1 MASSF
6 DGAGLGSFGFEKQFM
21 TGDNPLREAL
31 KGLKTGMI
39 VKGIQASGIPAML
52 NPQTQTASG
61 APVIPPA
68 PVEQNNA
75 SAMVPPP
82 VQNTLPPLN
91 ESPNL
96 GDELNKEWGLES
108 STTFTSPNTFAASP
122 SATDTSMLAMASQP
136 APPPGNLNLPQY
148 GKKDGG
154 GGLDIAMK
162 ILPMLFGIP
171 A

>member
-6 DGAGLGSFGFEKQFM
+6 DGVGLGSMGFEKQFM

-31 KGLKTGMI
+31 KGLKTGLI
-39 VKGIQASGIPAML
+39 VKGIQSSGIPAML
-52 NPQTQTASG
+52 NPQAQSSSG

-68 PVEQNNA
+68 PVEQTNA
-75 SAMVPPP
+75 NAMVPPP
-82 VQNTLPPLN
+82 VQNAPPLLN
-91 ESPNL
+91 EAPNL

-108 STTFTSPNTFAASP
+108 STTFTSPNTFVASP

>member
-1 MASSF
+1 M
-6 DGAGLGSFGFEKQFM
+6 
-21 TGDNPLREAL
+21 
-31 KGLKTGMI
+31 
-39 VKGIQASGIPAML
+39 
-52 NPQTQTASG
+52 
-61 APVIPPA
+61 
-68 PVEQNNA
+68 EQNNA

-82 VQNTLPPLN
+82 VQNVSPSLN
-91 ESPNL
+91 QTPNL

-108 STTFTSPNTFAASP
+108 STTFTSPNTFAALP

>member
-39 VKGIQASGIPAML
+39 VKGIQSSGIPAML
-52 NPQTQTASG
+52 NPQTSG

-75 SAMVPPP
+75 SAMIPPP
-82 VQNTLPPLN
+82 VQNVSPSLN
-91 ESPNL
+91 QTPNL

>member
-6 DGAGLGSFGFEKQFM
+6 DGVGLGSMGFEKQFM

-39 VKGIQASGIPAML
+39 VRGIQSSGIPAML
-52 NPQTQTASG
+52 NPQASG

-82 VQNTLPPLN
+82 MQNTLPPLN

>member
-6 DGAGLGSFGFEKQFM
+6 DGVGLGSMGFEKQFM

-39 VKGIQASGIPAML
+39 VRGIQSSGIPAML
-52 NPQTQTASG
+52 NPQAQSASV

-82 VQNTLPPLN
+82 VQNVSPSLN
-91 ESPNL
+91 QTPNL

-108 STTFTSPNTFAASP
+108 STTFTSPNTFAALP

>member
-21 TGDNPLREAL
+21 TGDNPLREAF
-31 KGLKTGMI
+31 KGLKTGLI
-39 VKGIQASGIPAML
+39 VKGIAESGLKNLL
-52 NPQTQTASG
+52 NPSQPSATGQ
-61 APVIPPA
+61 PVIPPA
-68 PVEQNNA
+68 PVEQTNA
-75 SAMVPPP
+75 SAMAPPP
-82 VQNTLPPLN
+82 VQNVSPSLN
-91 ESPNL
+91 ETPNL

-108 STTFTSPNTFAASP
+108 STTFTSPNTFVASP
-122 SATDTSMLAMASQP
+122 SATDTSMLQMASQP

-148 GKKDGG
+148 GKKQGG

-162 ILPMLFGIP
+162 ILPALFGIP

>member
-6 DGAGLGSFGFEKQFM
+6 DGVGLGSMGFEKQFM

-39 VKGIQASGIPAML
+39 VKGIQSSGIPAML
-52 NPQTQTASG
+52 NPKIQSATG

-68 PVEQNNA
+68 PVEQANA
-75 SAMVPPP
+75 NAMIPPP
-82 VQNTLPPLN
+82 VQNVAPSLN
-91 ESPNL
+91 EAPNL
-96 GDELNKEWGLES
+96 GNELNKEFGLES
-108 STTFTSPNTFAASP
+108 STTFTSPNTFAPSP

-148 GKKDGG
+148 GKKEGG

>member
-31 KGLKTGMI
+31 KGLKTGLI
-39 VKGIQASGIPAML
+39 VKGIQSSGIPAML
-52 NPQTQTASG
+52 NPQTQSASG

-68 PVEQNNA
+68 PVEQTNA
-75 SAMVPPP
+75 GAMIPPP
-82 VQNTLPPLN
+82 VQNVLPSLN
-91 ESPNL
+91 QTPNL

-136 APPPGNLNLPQY
+136 APPPGNLNLPEY
-148 GKKDGG
+148 GKKGG